1 MVFMANH
8 PSGKSYSAATIRTYA
23 SAIKSVVLES
33 GIMPASMPGRL
44 SSQVR
49 AGVQALHHGASR
61 TRLPLT
67 IGVLEEI
74 YPCFDQS
81 KRIDRVTFAIIS
93 TGVHGLFRLGE
104 LCPTTL
110 EQEFFPRRADYS
122 VVEEDGVALS
132 RIFLHRSKTD
142 KLHQGISV
150 SVPHNSRTTSAHR
163 ALVKLFLEPAPN
175 RVLTLTSDPLFPDS
189 GNRPILRTFLIK
201 RLRAAIARVGRN
213 PAHYAGHSLRKGGAQ
228 SLFDAGVDMRDIAC
242 VGRWVQGSNA
252 VRLYR
257 SVSATAQARWVE
269 HAASLPPTG
278 RSRQLAFSELRQEAT
293 AAARSAAQ
301 KGDPAPDVVLSSSDS
316 DSD

>member
-1 MVFMANH
+1 MAQCQQ
-8 PSGKSYSAATIRTYA
+8 R
-23 SAIKSVVLES
+23 
-33 GIMPASMPGRL
+33 
-44 SSQVR
+44 
-49 AGVQALHHGASR
+49 
-61 TRLPLT
+61 
-67 IGVLEEI
+67 
-74 YPCFDQS
+74 S

-93 TGVHGLFRLGE
+93 AGVHGLFRLGE

-150 SVPHNSRTTSAHR
+150 SVPHNSWTTSAHR
-163 ALVKLFLEPAPN
+163 ALVELFLEPAPN

-189 GNRPILRTFLIK
+189 NRPILRAFLIK
-201 RLRAAIARVGRN
+201 RLRAAISRVGRN

-228 SLFDAGVDMRDIAC
+228 GLFDAGVDMRDIAC

>member
-1 MVFMANH
+1 M
-8 PSGKSYSAATIRTYA
+8 
-23 SAIKSVVLES
+23 
-33 GIMPASMPGRL
+33 
-44 SSQVR
+44 
-49 AGVQALHHGASR
+49 ASR
-61 TRLPLT
+61 
-67 IGVLEEI
+67 
-74 YPCFDQS
+74 
-81 KRIDRVTFAIIS
+81 
-93 TGVHGLFRLGE
+93 
-104 LCPTTL
+104 
-110 EQEFFPRRADYS
+110 
-122 VVEEDGVALS
+122 S
-132 RIFLHRSKTD
+132 RIFLHRSKTE

-163 ALVKLFLEPAPN
+163 ALVELFLEPAPN

-189 GNRPILRTFLIK
+189 GNRPILRAFLIK

-278 RSRQLAFSELRQEAT
+278 RSRQLALSELRQEAT
-293 AAARSAAQ
+293 AAAQ
-301 KGDPAPDVVLSSSDS
+301 KGDSRTRCGALFLRQ
-316 DSD
+316 

>member
-1 MVFMANH
+1 MANH

-81 KRIDRVTFAIIS
+81 KRIDGATF
-93 TGVHGLFRLGE
+93 GLFRLGE

-132 RIFLHRSKTD
+132 RIFLQRSKTD

-163 ALVKLFLEPAPN
+163 ALVELFLEPAPN

-189 GNRPILRTFLIK
+189 GNRPILRAFLIK

-213 PAHYAGHSLRKGGAQ
+213 PAHS
-228 SLFDAGVDMRDIAC
+228 MR
-242 VGRWVQGSNA
+242 
-252 VRLYR
+252 
-257 SVSATAQARWVE
+257 ATCCARV
-269 HAASLPPTG
+269 AP
-278 RSRQLAFSELRQEAT
+278 RAFSTQASICAT
-293 AAARSAAQ
+293 LHA
-301 KGDPAPDVVLSSSDS
+301 
-316 DSD
+316 

>member
-1 MVFMANH
+1 
-8 PSGKSYSAATIRTYA
+8 
-23 SAIKSVVLES
+23 
-33 GIMPASMPGRL
+33 MPRRL

-49 AGVQALHHGASR
+49 AGVQALRHGASR

-81 KRIDRVTFAIIS
+81 NRVTFAIIS
-93 TGVHGLFRLGE
+93 AGVHGLFCLGE

-163 ALVKLFLEPAPN
+163 ALVELFLEPAPN

-189 GNRPILRTFLIK
+189 GNRPILRAFLIK

-228 SLFDAGVDMRDIAC
+228 SRFDAGVDMRDIAC

-257 SVSATAQARWVE
+257 SVSATAQARWVARRVSSPHGAITTARFQRIE
-269 HAASLPPTG
+269 TGSYGSCSIG
-278 RSRQLAFSELRQEAT
+278 RSERRSRARCGALFLRQ
-293 AAARSAAQ
+293 
-301 KGDPAPDVVLSSSDS
+301 
-316 DSD
+316 

>member
-1 MVFMANH
+1 MA
-8 PSGKSYSAATIRTYA
+8 P
-23 SAIKSVVLES
+23 
-33 GIMPASMPGRL
+33 
-44 SSQVR
+44 R
-49 AGVQALHHGASR
+49 A
-61 TRLPLT
+61 RLPLT

-163 ALVKLFLEPAPN
+163 ALVELFLEPAPN
-175 RVLTLTSDPLFPDS
+175 RVLTLTSDPLFPTPATAPS
-189 GNRPILRTFLIK
+189 CAPSSST
-201 RLRAAIARVGRN
+201 AIARVGRN

>member
-1 MVFMANH
+1 
-8 PSGKSYSAATIRTYA
+8 
-23 SAIKSVVLES
+23 
-33 GIMPASMPGRL
+33 
-44 SSQVR
+44 
-49 AGVQALHHGASR
+49 
-61 TRLPLT
+61 
-67 IGVLEEI
+67 
-74 YPCFDQS
+74 
-81 KRIDRVTFAIIS
+81 
-93 TGVHGLFRLGE
+93 
-104 LCPTTL
+104 
-110 EQEFFPRRADYS
+110 
-122 VVEEDGVALS
+122 VEEDGVALS

-163 ALVKLFLEPAPN
+163 ALVELFLEPAPN

-189 GNRPILRTFLIK
+189 GNRPILRAFLIK

-278 RSRQLAFSELRQEAT
+278 RSRQLAFSELRQEST

-301 KGDPAPDVVLSSSDS
+301 KGDHAPDVVLSSSDS